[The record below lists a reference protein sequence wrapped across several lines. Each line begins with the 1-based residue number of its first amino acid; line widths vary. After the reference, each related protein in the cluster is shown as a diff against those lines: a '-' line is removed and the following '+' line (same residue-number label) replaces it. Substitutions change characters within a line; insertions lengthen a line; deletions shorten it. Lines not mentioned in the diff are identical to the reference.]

1 MSDALRIAFVVEG
14 PTDFVMLK
22 AVIENLLEGRDFVPQ
37 VLQPEM
43 SEAFKTVPGED
54 GGWPGVLRWCFQSA
68 DQGGGRLS
76 NNPLFAFHDLLI
88 FQLDAD
94 VAGASYSA
102 GHIQDPFPEPTLP
115 CEEDCPPAS
124 ATTDRLRTVALR
136 WMGEYTTPPQIVF
149 CTPSKALETWL
160 LAGLFPKDKVAKR
173 KDLECRQN
181 PADTLQGKP
190 LKRRLVRSGKK
201 NLQMYKELASEF
213 ALKWRKVAEKCSEAG
228 RFEDDF
234 LYAFKQLSG

>member
-1 MSDALRIAFVVEG
+1 MSKVLRIAFVVEG

-54 GGWPGVLRWCFQSA
+54 GGWPGVLRWCLQSA

-88 FQLDAD
+88 FQLDTD
-94 VAGASYSA
+94 VAGTSYSA
-102 GHIQDPFPEPTLP
+102 VHTQDPFPASTLP
-115 CEEDCPPAS
+115 CEEDCPPA

-136 WMGEYTTPPQIVF
+136 WMGEDTTPHQIVF

-173 KDLECRQN
+173 KYLECRQN
-181 PADTLQGKP
+181 PANTLQGKP
-190 LKRRLVRSGKK
+190 MKRRLVRSGKK
-201 NLQMYKELASEF
+201 SLWMYKELASEF
-213 ALKWRKVAEKCSEAG
+213 ALKWGNVTAKCSEAS